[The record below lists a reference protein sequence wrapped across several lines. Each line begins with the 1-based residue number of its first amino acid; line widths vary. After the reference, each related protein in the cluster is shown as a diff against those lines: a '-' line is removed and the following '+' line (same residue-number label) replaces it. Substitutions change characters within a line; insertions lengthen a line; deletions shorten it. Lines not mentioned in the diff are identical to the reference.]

1 MKKRLKFWLIVLVI
15 GVAGIAL
22 TGTYLIS
29 TGMLMSYEAEKEFAL
44 QGDFQKLKVDARRA
58 QVIAYPTEGAPAVKV
73 FAKAWVSG
81 PIELEQHFSMSA
93 ENGILTVKEI
103 PFESTFLGLFPQPY
117 EMTMTFYVPQA
128 IYDDFVGGRP

>member
-22 TGTYLIS
+22 VGTYLIG
-29 TGMLMSYEAEKEFAL
+29 TGKLMSYEAREDFTL
-44 QGDFQKLKVDARRA
+44 QGDFQRLEVDVSRA
-58 QVIAYPTEGAPAVKV
+58 QVIAYPSEEAPAVEV
-73 FAKAWVSG
+73 FAKAWVPG
-81 PIELEQHFSMSA
+81 PIDLDQRFSMSV
-93 ENGILTVKEI
+93 EDGVLTVKEI

-128 IYDDFVGGRP
+128 VYDDFVGGRP